1 MHCHVGDNKYGYFDQ
16 WAKQIMRT
24 ETGLRLAEEL
34 EEALIE
40 EREEENV
47 MGEIDEIR
55 GIGYYL
61 RNA

>member
-1 MHCHVGDNKYGYFDQ
+1 MD
-16 WAKQIMRT
+16 T

-34 EEALIE
+34 KEALIN
-40 EREEENV
+40 ERKEENV

-61 RNA
+61 RNT

>member
-1 MHCHVGDNKYGYFDQ
+1 MD
-16 WAKQIMRT
+16 T

-34 EEALIE
+34 KEALIN
-40 EREEENV
+40 EREEEYI
-47 MGEIDEIR
+47 MSEIDEIR

>member
-1 MHCHVGDNKYGYFDQ
+1 MD
-16 WAKQIMRT
+16 T
-24 ETGLRLAEEL
+24 ETGLRLAEEM
-34 EEALIE
+34 EEALIN

-47 MGEIDEIR
+47 MSEIDEIR

>member
-1 MHCHVGDNKYGYFDQ
+1 MD
-16 WAKQIMRT
+16 T

-34 EEALIE
+34 KEALIN
-40 EREEENV
+40 EREEEYV
-47 MGEIDEIR
+47 MGKIDEIR